1 MGFWVKLLD
10 GLLEE
15 HLDAVLAPLGL
26 TRRQWQLLNL
36 LAVAPRSPEAVAEQ
50 LGAFL
55 DGPATGELLAGAR
68 DAGLVAV
75 DGPWLALTPGGEA
88 RRREAADT
96 VAAARDNVAAGV
108 ERAEYATTV
117 ATLERMCRNLGWA
130 S

>member
-55 DGPATGELLAGAR
+55 DGPAPGELLAGAR

-75 DGPWLALTPGGEA
+75 
-88 RRREAADT
+88 
-96 VAAARDNVAAGV
+96 AARDNVAAGV